1 MTRCVVCEIAGR
13 RFGLG
18 RKGIRMTTRPS
29 ILGGGCLLLIAVA
42 LLCSSTASAQQ
53 VQLTSPFHSLN
64 DSFYE
69 NFGIGLSPIERTGRR
84 GGWFF
89 SGTQAN
95 STPPPF
101 GGYDPAADARFGFRI
116 GQFGLNAVAGQGSN
130 RSHVMEAPTIV
141 IPHGGSGS
149 IFSGSIRPFVT
160 GVVPIVGNAPM
171 GPMPTPVMT
180 SPLTERLERLGGSDQ
195 ALAAQAAAFA
205 AEDRAARNRAAR
217 DRLARPEPQP
227 PRERPSE
234 DAPLVIRGGQLVD
247 SPRAAS
253 RVVGG
258 GANSTA
264 NHGDLSLRE
273 IRQQQ
278 AERQAAREYEALVLI
293 EKGRGKEAEGQL
305 GLAKI
310 YYQQALA
317 RADEGLK
324 KQIEAKI
331 HSMEY

>member
-1 MTRCVVCEIAGR
+1 MR
-13 RFGLG
+13 
-18 RKGIRMTTRPS
+18 TRPS
-29 ILGGGCLLLIAVA
+29 NLGGWCLLLMAVA

-64 DSFYE
+64 DRFYE

-101 GGYDPAADARFGFRI
+101 GGYDPAADASFGFRI
-116 GQFGLNAVAGQGSN
+116 GQFGINGVAGQGSS

-141 IPHGGSGS
+141 IPNGGTGS

-171 GPMPTPVMT
+171 GPMIPMPTPVMT
-180 SPLTERLERLGGSDQ
+180 SPLAERLARLGGSEQ
-195 ALAAQAAAFA
+195 ALAAQAAEFA
-205 AEDRAARNRAAR
+205 AEDRAARNQAAR
-217 DRLARPEPQP
+217 DRLVRPDAAQVRPE
-227 PRERPSE
+227 RRSE
-234 DAPLVIRGGQLVD
+234 DAPLVIRGGRGED
-247 SPRAAS
+247 APATAS
-253 RVVGG
+253 RGLGG

-278 AERQAAREYEALVLI
+278 AQQQAAREYEALVLV
-293 EKGRGKEAEGQL
+293 EKGRGKEAEGEL

-310 YYQQALA
+310 YYQQALS

-324 KQIEAKI
+324 QQIEAKI
-331 HSMEY
+331 RSMDN

>member
-1 MTRCVVCEIAGR
+1 
-13 RFGLG
+13 
-18 RKGIRMTTRPS
+18 MTTRLS
-29 ILGGGCLLLIAVA
+29 NLGGWCLLLMTVA
-42 LLCSSTASAQQ
+42 LLSSSTASAQQ
-53 VQLTSPFHSLN
+53 IQLTSPFHSLN

-116 GQFGLNAVAGQGSN
+116 GQFGISGVAGQGSN

-160 GVVPIVGNAPM
+160 GVVPVVGNAPM
-171 GPMPTPVMT
+171 GPMVPMPMPVMT
-180 SPLTERLERLGGSDQ
+180 SPLAERLERLGGSEQ
-195 ALAAQAAAFA
+195 ALAAQAAEFA
-205 AEDRAARNRAAR
+205 AEARAARNQAAR
-217 DRLARPEPQP
+217 DRLVRPDAAQAP
-227 PRERPSE
+227 PERRSE
-234 DAPLVIRGGQLVD
+234 DAPLVIRGGRWED
-247 SPRAAS
+247 SPTAAS
-253 RVVGG
+253 RGLGG

-264 NHGDLSLRE
+264 DHGDLSLRE
-273 IRQQQ
+273 LRQQQ
-278 AERQAAREYEALVLI
+278 AQQQAAREYEALVLV
-293 EKGRGKEAEGQL
+293 EKGRGKEAEGEL

-310 YYQQALA
+310 YYQQALS

-331 HSMEY
+331 RSMDN